1 MFIREKSS
9 SPGLI
14 FNWSIS
20 MIPQNN
26 VLFEARNISK
36 YFGGVTALSDGNLKI
51 YSGRICGLL
60 GANGSGKSTISK
72 IINGIYQPSGGE
84 LLYRGEHVEINSPA
98 AAAAMNIAMI
108 HQHLSLVPEL
118 TVWQNICLGIE
129 KRGRAGFMDDPESK
143 KAAEAVLRE
152 FSEEIDL
159 EAQVK
164 NLSPAEKQL
173 VEIAKAFIKEPEIL
187 ILDEPTA
194 ALEQEEVKKLFAVLS
209 RFKDRMAM
217 IFISHRMWEVFQICD
232 YITVFKDG
240 KSVGDIDFAVETKD
254 EKRIVSMITG
264 DDEGCEE
271 REILPACERVK
282 DTQFEVKGL
291 ELKGMLHDINLSIK
305 EGEIL
310 GISGL
315 QGQGQEELLL
325 ALAGYLQ
332 CSGGSFHFKGNE
344 IKIRHPKNAI
354 SSGIVLVPGDRNE
367 EGLFTQHDINTNLVF
382 PQFSGRSHRG
392 LLDSASIRQES
403 IAVMK
408 KLSVAAHN
416 ENQKVSELSG
426 GNQQKVVVGKWLA
439 LKPRVLLLSDPAKGV
454 DVHAKEELYN
464 VVRELAETGTSVILF
479 ASDNTELIS
488 ICDRIC
494 VMFEGRIVQDLE
506 NDCLT
511 DQVLVTHALQVG
523 CGEEKSDE

>member
-1 MFIREKSS
+1 MF
-9 SPGLI
+9 
-14 FNWSIS
+14 
-20 MIPQNN
+20 PQDEI
-26 VLFEARNISK
+26 LFEARSIEK
-36 YFGGVTALSDGNLKI
+36 YFGGVTALADGNLKI
-51 YSGRICGLL
+51 YNGRICGLL
-60 GANGSGKSTISK
+60 GANGSGKSTISR

-84 LLYRGEHVEINSPA
+84 LLYRGKPVDINSPA

-129 KRGRAGFMDDPESK
+129 TRSRAGFLTDSDSK
-143 KAAEAVLRE
+143 RAAEKVLRE
-152 FSEEIDL
+152 FSDSIGLDDR
-159 EAQVK
+159 VK

-173 VEIAKAFIKEPEIL
+173 VEIAKAFIKEPDIL

-194 ALEQEEVKKLFAVLS
+194 ALEQEEVKKLFTVLR
-209 RFKDRMAM
+209 RFKNRMAM

-240 KSVGDIDFAVETKD
+240 KSVGDINFGTEKKD

-264 DDEGCEE
+264 DDEGCSE
-271 REILPACERVK
+271 REIIPAEQRVK
-282 DTQFEVKGL
+282 ETQFRVKGL
-291 ELKGMLHDINLSIK
+291 SIKGLLHDIELDVK

-310 GISGL
+310 GLSGL

-325 ALAGYLQ
+325 ALAGFLP
-332 CSGGSFHFKGNE
+332 CSGEFLFRGES
-344 IKIRHPKNAI
+344 IKVRHTKDAI
-354 SSGIVLVPGDRNE
+354 ANGIVLVPGERNE
-367 EGLFTQHDINTNLVF
+367 EGLFVQHDINTNLVF
-382 PQFSGRSHRG
+382 PQFSGKRHKG
-392 LLDSASIRQES
+392 VLKTAAIREQS
-403 IAVMK
+403 LSVMK
-408 KLSVAAHN
+408 KLSVAARD
-416 ENQKVSELSG
+416 ETQKVSELSG

-439 LKPRVLLLSDPAKGV
+439 LEPKVLLLSDPAKGV

-464 VVRELAETGTSVILF
+464 VVRELAEKGTSVVLF

-494 VMFEGRIVQDLE
+494 VMFEGCIVENLE

-511 DQVLVTHALQVG
+511 DEVLVTHALQVG
-523 CGEEKSDE
+523 CRRGEDDE